1 MTTIF
6 SQLALYSQISS
17 IGAENVGLLVQIRAL
32 ICADGPN
39 LITPAHERGNMS
51 GDRATV
57 KTYVPRYQKEA
68 WVEHAEALGMSQS
81 EFVRTMV
88 QAGRA
93 DFDLPAPP
101 GRGAGAGAAPT
112 KEAEGTPERERIVE
126 ALREGPR
133 DWDELLEELTA
144 DAETR
149 LEDALTALQDAGR
162 VRYSGREGGYV
173 LTDE

>member
-1 MTTIF
+1 M
-6 SQLALYSQISS
+6 
-17 IGAENVGLLVQIRAL
+17 
-32 ICADGPN
+32 
-39 LITPAHERGNMS
+39 

-93 DFDLPAPP
+93 DFEPPAPP
-101 GRGAGAGAAPT
+101 RGDDADAIESGNAG
-112 KEAEGTPERERIVE
+112 GTERERVLE
-126 ALREGPR
+126 TLREGPR
-133 DWDELLEELTA
+133 DWEELLAELTA

-149 LEDALTALQDAGR
+149 LEEALTALQDAGR
-162 VRYSGREGGYV
+162 VRYSGRDGGYV